1 METELKEAIAKQAQE
16 EGISMC
22 EFCRRKLKESS
33 RIIKIENIVGKILF
47 LLENR
52 KIYKE
57 TYTNNSSKDR
67 H

>member
-1 METELKEAIAKQAQE
+1 METGLKEAIAKQAQE

-22 EFCRRKLKESS
+22 ELCRRKLKEPS
-33 RIIKIENIVGKILF
+33 RIIKIENMVGKILF

-57 TYTNNSSKDR
+57 AYINNSSKDKR
-67 H
+67 